1 MWRKF
6 VRYMRLTHAHT
17 SLTHTQVSHK
27 SHTADTSHVEEIRQV
42 YASHA
47 HTHKSHTHTQ
57 VSHKSHTADTSHM
70 PHPMLPMCVIGIFF
84 LQVAKEARAVV
95 EESYDAKA
103 LDEFTVA
110 LTPAFGRAMR

>member
-1 MWRKF
+1 
-6 VRYMRLTHAHT
+6 
-17 SLTHTQVSHK
+17 
-27 SHTADTSHVEEIRQV
+27 
-42 YASHA
+42 
-47 HTHKSHTHTQ
+47 
-57 VSHKSHTADTSHM
+57 M

>member
-27 SHTADTSHVEEIRQV
+27 SHTADS
-42 YASHA
+42 
-47 HTHKSHTHTQ
+47 
-57 VSHKSHTADTSHM
+57 SHM